1 MLKYFQYK
9 IINHRQ
15 ISTLTFPAL
24 IISDHIIQ
32 TVRKEAITLNIEDSC
47 ISCIDTDWSYQ
58 LARRMEKEKTNPVLG
73 YRTAGSAAE
82 TATGDMLYR
91 EMKAIGLTDVTRDTF
106 SLDGWEFEKAILKF
120 TDDSGQEHAFQMGGY
135 QTNFETDGFEDYELV
150 YLGKGTAADYEGINV
165 KGKLVMVEINQRD
178 EWWISFPVYQAYLRG
193 AAALIAVQA
202 NGYGEI
208 AESALN
214 AQDIAGPDFAPAFSL
229 SQADAR
235 ILKRSLRN
243 KISAC
248 EDNTTDSEDTHNT
261 PEQDAALL
269 RRSSLKVS
277 LDARSRVIPDTTAG
291 NITGKIQGTETDS
304 MILLSAHYDS
314 YFDGFQD
321 DNAAVAMMLGIARSL
336 VKGGYKPAH
345 TLVFCAMAAEEWGII
360 DSKYDWSTGAYNQ
373 VFRVHPDWQGKV
385 IADLNFEL
393 PAHAHNRQDAIR
405 CTYEYA
411 DFIRQFTDSLTV
423 PKEAYPDGITVLSP
437 IETWSDDFSMAIAG
451 IPSTVNDFSA
461 GPFMQN
467 YYHSQYDNQDVY
479 QEAVYQFHHE
489 CYLKLIM
496 AIDRLVLPPMNFS
509 NTMNAVAE
517 SIHENALSFADPEQ
531 NVLLRNL
538 QTITASAENIYD
550 KICQINAEYATLSD
564 SDARIAFRH
573 KWEYAGLELLKT
585 FRKAQDYL
593 VRLNWQDEVIFPQ
606 EAASKNIRQLEK
618 ASRALSE
625 GNITDALKALYR
637 VDNNMYAFLFD
648 EEVYYHFT
656 EYILHQPKDRLMWG
670 AGRIMHHEN
679 LYGIVQKLKQRMEE
693 ETPELDSEIRRLEAA
708 LRRQK
713 AYYKDDIR
721 YLNTSVNKL
730 SAMLDNIYNNL
741 LSF

>member
-1 MLKYFQYK
+1 M
-9 IINHRQ
+9 
-15 ISTLTFPAL
+15 
-24 IISDHIIQ
+24 
-32 TVRKEAITLNIEDSC
+32 NIEDSC

-106 SLDGWEFEKAILKF
+106 SLDGWEFEKAVLKF
-120 TDDSGQEHAFQMGGY
+120 TDDDGQEHTFQMGGY

-243 KISAC
+243 KISTC

-261 PEQDAALL
+261 LEQDAALL

-411 DFIRQFTDSLTV
+411 DFIREFTDSLTV
-423 PKEAYPDGITVLSP
+423 PPQAYPDGISVLSP

-479 QEAVYQFHHE
+479 QEPVYRFHHE
-489 CYLKLIM
+489 CYLKLVL
-496 AIDRLVLPPMNFS
+496 AYDRLILPPLNFS
-509 NTMNAVAE
+509 NTIQAAASNAE
-517 SIHENALSFADPEQ
+517 EKALDFAVSDLEG
-531 NVLLRNL
+531 LRAL
-538 QTITASAENIYD
+538 FRTAASLGQEVYQ
-550 KICQINAEYATLSD
+550 KICQVNKEYSSLASEQD
-564 SDARIAFRH
+564 RKIFRR
-573 KWEYAGLELLKT
+573 KWENTSLQLLKI

-606 EAASKNIRQLEK
+606 DAAFHNIRQLEK
-618 ASRALSE
+618 ARDALTDN
-625 GNITDALKALYR
+625 NITDALKALYR

-679 LYGIVQKLKQRMEE
+679 LYGIVQQLKDRIKEPDPVLE
-693 ETPELDSEIRRLEAA
+693 IEIRRLDAA

-721 YLNTSVNKL
+721 YLKNSVTKLCSMLNDVLTNT
-730 SAMLDNIYNNL
+730 
-741 LSF
+741 

>member
-1 MLKYFQYK
+1 M
-9 IINHRQ
+9 
-15 ISTLTFPAL
+15 
-24 IISDHIIQ
+24 
-32 TVRKEAITLNIEDSC
+32 NIEDSC

-58 LARRMEKEKTNPVLG
+58 LAKRMEKEKTNSVLG

-82 TATGDMLYR
+82 TATGNMLYE
-91 EMKAIGLTDVTRDTF
+91 EMKHIGLTDVTRDTF
-106 SLDGWEFEKAILKF
+106 TLDGWEFEKAILKF
-120 TDDSGQEHAFQMGGY
+120 TDDSGLEHTFQMGGY
-135 QTNFETDGFEDYELV
+135 QTNFETNGFQDYELV
-150 YLGKGTAADYEGINV
+150 YLGKGTAADYEGVNV
-165 KGKLVMVEINQRD
+165 KGKLVMIEINQRD

-208 AESALN
+208 AETALN

-229 SQADAR
+229 SQADAC
-235 ILKRSLRN
+235 ILKSALEKKAESEHSENAPADSDPLSDSL
-243 KISAC
+243 S
-248 EDNTTDSEDTHNT
+248 D
-261 PEQDAALL
+261 LL
-269 RRSSLKVS
+269 RKHSLKVS
-277 LDARSRVIPDTTAG
+277 LDARSRVIPDTKAS
-291 NITGKIQGTETDS
+291 NIVGKIPGTETDS

-321 DNAAVAMMLGIARSL
+321 DNAAVAMMLGIARAL

-393 PAHAHNRQDAIR
+393 PAHAHNTQDAIR

-411 DFIRQFTDSLTV
+411 DFIREFTDSLTV

-489 CYLKLIM
+489 CYLKLVL
-496 AIDRLVLPPMNFS
+496 AFDRLVLPPMNFS
-509 NTMNAVAE
+509 NTINAVI
-517 SIHENALSFADPEQ
+517 SDIHENALPFASEEQ
-531 NVLLRNL
+531 DSLISSLKIL
-538 QTITASAENIYD
+538 QELCSQVYQ
-550 KICQINAEYATLSD
+550 KVCQINHNYTELSTHEE
-564 SDARIAFRH
+564 RMAFRQ
-573 KWEYAGLELLKT
+573 KQQPYGEVLLKI
-585 FRKAQDYL
+585 FRKSQDYL

-606 EAASKNIRQLEK
+606 ESASKNISQLEK
-618 ASRALSE
+618 ARLALTE
-625 GNITDALKALYR
+625 KNITDALKALYR

-679 LYGIVQKLKQRMEE
+679 LYGIVQTLKQRMKED
-693 ETPELDSEIRRLEAA
+693 TPELDGEIRRLDAA

-713 AYYKDDIR
+713 AYYKDDLR
-721 YLNTSVNKL
+721 YLSNSVEKL
-730 SAMLDNIYNNL
+730 SAMLTELFDKLQNSYRM
-741 LSF
+741 

>member
-1 MLKYFQYK
+1 M
-9 IINHRQ
+9 
-15 ISTLTFPAL
+15 
-24 IISDHIIQ
+24 
-32 TVRKEAITLNIEDSC
+32 NIEDSC

-58 LARRMEKEKTNPVLG
+58 LAKCMEKEKTNPVLG
-73 YRTAGSAAE
+73 YRTAGSVAE
-82 TATGDMLYR
+82 TATGDMLYK
-91 EMKAIGLTDVTRDTF
+91 EMKSIGLTDVTKDTF
-106 SLDGWEFEKAILKF
+106 TLDGWEFEKAVLKF
-120 TDDSGQEHAFQMGGY
+120 TDDSGQEHTFQMGGY
-135 QTNFETDGFEDYELV
+135 QTSFETDGFQDYELV
-150 YLGKGTAADYEGINV
+150 YLGKGTAADYEGVNV

-208 AESALN
+208 AETALN

-235 ILKRSLRN
+235 ILKTALQN
-243 KISAC
+243 KISAQRN
-248 EDNTTDSEDTHNT
+248 NTTDSEYTQT
-261 PEQDAALL
+261 VPEQDATLL
-269 RRSSLKVS
+269 RRHSLKVS
-277 LDARSRVIPDTTAG
+277 LDASSRIIPDTKAS
-291 NITGKIQGTETDS
+291 NIVGKIPGTETDS
-304 MILLSAHYDS
+304 MIVLSAHYDS

-321 DNAAVAMMLGIARSL
+321 DNAAIAMMLGIARAL

-393 PAHAHNRQDAIR
+393 PAHAHNTQDAIR

-411 DFIRQFTDSLTV
+411 DFIKQFTDSLTV

-489 CYLKLIM
+489 CYLKLVM
-496 AIDRLVLPPMNFS
+496 TIDKLVLPPMNFS
-509 NTMNAVAE
+509 NTMNAAAD
-517 SIHENALSFADPEQ
+517 SIRENALPFAELEQ
-531 NVLLRNL
+531 TVLLNNL
-538 QTITASAENIYD
+538 QTITTSAGTIYE

-564 SDARIAFRH
+564 IESRTAFRQ
-573 KWEYAGLELLKT
+573 KWESAGLELLKI

-606 EAASKNIRQLEK
+606 EAASKNIQQLEK
-618 ASRALSE
+618 ACQALSE
-625 GNITDALKALYR
+625 GNIVDALKALYR

-679 LYGIVQKLKQRMEE
+679 LYGIVQKLKQHMEDDS
-693 ETPELDSEIRRLEAA
+693 PEFDAEIRRLEAA

-721 YLNTSVNKL
+721 YLNNSINKL
-730 SAMLDNIYNNL
+730 SAMLDNVYNSL
-741 LSF
+741 LSI

>member
-1 MLKYFQYK
+1 M
-9 IINHRQ
+9 
-15 ISTLTFPAL
+15 
-24 IISDHIIQ
+24 
-32 TVRKEAITLNIEDSC
+32 NIEDSC

-106 SLDGWEFEKAILKF
+106 SLDGWEFEKAVLKF
-120 TDDSGQEHAFQMGGY
+120 TDDDGQEHTFQMGGY

-243 KISAC
+243 KISTC

-261 PEQDAALL
+261 LEQDAALL

-277 LDARSRVIPDTTAG
+277 LDARSRV
-291 NITGKIQGTETDS
+291 
-304 MILLSAHYDS
+304 
-314 YFDGFQD
+314 
-321 DNAAVAMMLGIARSL
+321 
-336 VKGGYKPAH
+336 
-345 TLVFCAMAAEEWGII
+345 I

-550 KICQINAEYATLSD
+550 KICQINTEYATLSD

>member
-1 MLKYFQYK
+1 M
-9 IINHRQ
+9 
-15 ISTLTFPAL
+15 
-24 IISDHIIQ
+24 
-32 TVRKEAITLNIEDSC
+32 NIEDSC

-58 LARRMEKEKTNPVLG
+58 LAKHMEKEKTNPVLG

-82 TATGDMLYR
+82 TATGDMLYK
-91 EMKAIGLTDVTRDTF
+91 EMKEIGLIDVTRDTF
-106 SLDGWEFEKAILKF
+106 TLDGWEFEKAVLKF
-120 TDDSGQEHAFQMGGY
+120 TDDDGLEHVFQMGGY
-135 QTNFETDGFEDYELV
+135 QTNFETDGFQDYELV
-150 YLGKGTAADYEGINV
+150 YLGKGTAADYEGVNV

-208 AESALN
+208 AETALN

-229 SQADAR
+229 SQADAK
-235 ILKRSLRN
+235 ILKCAIQTNAFTRQNNQMTSESSHGNLDHSETSPEADSSILR
-243 KISAC
+243 KQ
-248 EDNTTDSEDTHNT
+248 T
-261 PEQDAALL
+261 
-269 RRSSLKVS
+269 LKVS
-277 LDARSRVIPDTTAG
+277 LDAHSRVIPDTKAS
-291 NITGKIQGTETDS
+291 NIVGKIQGTETDA
-304 MILLSAHYDS
+304 MIVLSAHYDS

-321 DNAAVAMMLGIARSL
+321 DNAAIAMMLGIARAL

-385 IADLNFEL
+385 IANLNFEL
-393 PAHAHNRQDAIR
+393 PAHAHSTQDAIR
-405 CTYEYA
+405 CTYEYT

-423 PKEAYPDGITVLSP
+423 PKQAYPDGITVLSP

-489 CYLKLIM
+489 CYLKLVM
-496 AIDRLVLPPMNFS
+496 TIDALVLPPLNFS
-509 NTMNAVAE
+509 NTMKAVTD
-517 SIHENALSFADPEQ
+517 SIHENALSFADSEQ
-531 NVLLRNL
+531 ETLLQNL
-538 QTITASAENIYD
+538 RTATESARNIYK
-550 KICQINAEYATLSD
+550 KICQINEEYATLSD
-564 SDARIAFRH
+564 SAFRRNFRS
-573 KWEYAGLELLKT
+573 KWEPVGLKLLKI

-606 EAASKNIRQLEK
+606 EAASRNIRQLEK
-618 ASRALSE
+618 ACQVLSE
-625 GNITDALKALYR
+625 GNITDALKVLYR

-679 LYGIVQKLKQRMEE
+679 LYGIVQKLKQRLEE
-693 ETPELDSEIRRLEAA
+693 ENPELDGEIRRLEAA
-708 LRRQK
+708 LRRQR

-721 YLNTSVNKL
+721 YLNSSVSKL
-730 SAMLDNIYNNL
+730 SAMFNDVFNSPIL
-741 LSF
+741 

>member
-1 MLKYFQYK
+1 
-9 IINHRQ
+9 
-15 ISTLTFPAL
+15 
-24 IISDHIIQ
+24 
-32 TVRKEAITLNIEDSC
+32 
-47 ISCIDTDWSYQ
+47 
-58 LARRMEKEKTNPVLG
+58 
-73 YRTAGSAAE
+73 
-82 TATGDMLYR
+82 
-91 EMKAIGLTDVTRDTF
+91 
-106 SLDGWEFEKAILKF
+106 
-120 TDDSGQEHAFQMGGY
+120 
-135 QTNFETDGFEDYELV
+135 
-150 YLGKGTAADYEGINV
+150 
-165 KGKLVMVEINQRD
+165 
-178 EWWISFPVYQAYLRG
+178 
-193 AAALIAVQA
+193 
-202 NGYGEI
+202 
-208 AESALN
+208 
-214 AQDIAGPDFAPAFSL
+214 
-229 SQADAR
+229 
-235 ILKRSLRN
+235 
-243 KISAC
+243 
-248 EDNTTDSEDTHNT
+248 
-261 PEQDAALL
+261 
-269 RRSSLKVS
+269 
-277 LDARSRVIPDTTAG
+277 
-291 NITGKIQGTETDS
+291 

-336 VKGGYKPAH
+336 IKGGYKPAH

-509 NTMNAVAE
+509 NTMNAVTE
-517 SIHENALSFADPEQ
+517 SIRENALSFADPEQ

-538 QTITASAENIYD
+538 QIITASAENIYD

-573 KWEYAGLELLKT
+573 KWESARLELLKI
-585 FRKAQDYL
+585 FRKTQDYL

>member
-1 MLKYFQYK
+1 MTPDL
-9 IINHRQ
+9 
-15 ISTLTFPAL
+15 ISVYY
-24 IISDHIIQ
+24 I
-32 TVRKEAITLNIEDSC
+32 RKEAIPLNIEDSC
-47 ISCIDTDWSYQ
+47 ISCIDTNWSYQ
-58 LARRMEKEKTNPVLG
+58 LAKRMEKEKTNPVLG

-82 TATGDMLYR
+82 TATGNMLYE
-91 EMKAIGLTDVTRDTF
+91 EMKHIGLTDVTKDTF
-106 SLDGWEFEKAILKF
+106 TLDGWEFEKAVLKF
-120 TDDSGQEHAFQMGGY
+120 TDDSGDEHTFQMGGY
-135 QTNFETDGFEDYELV
+135 QTSFETNGFQDYELV
-150 YLGKGTAADYEGINV
+150 YLGKGTAADYEGVNV
-165 KGKLVMVEINQRD
+165 RGKLVMVEINQRD

-208 AESALN
+208 AETALN

-235 ILKRSLRN
+235 ILK
-243 KISAC
+243 SAL
-248 EDNTTDSEDTHNT
+248 EKKH
-261 PEQDAALL
+261 
-269 RRSSLKVS
+269 SLKVS
-277 LDARSRVIPDTTAG
+277 LDARSRVIPETKAS
-291 NITGKIQGTETDS
+291 NIVGKIQGTETDS

-321 DNAAVAMMLGIARSL
+321 DNAAIAMMLGIARAL

-393 PAHAHNRQDAIR
+393 PAHAHNTQDAIR

-489 CYLKLIM
+489 CYLKLVM
-496 AIDRLVLPPMNFS
+496 AFDRLVLPPMNFS
-509 NTMNAVAE
+509 NTVNAVI
-517 SIHENALSFADPEQ
+517 SGIHENALSFA
-531 NVLLRNL
+531 
-538 QTITASAENIYD
+538 SAEQDSLITRLEKMQELCSQVYTH
-550 KICQINAEYATLSD
+550 ICQINQKYAELTEQEE
-564 SDARIAFRH
+564 RKAFR
-573 KWEYAGLELLKT
+573 KSQEANAAALLKI

-606 EAASKNIRQLEK
+606 ESASKNISQLEK
-618 ASRALSE
+618 ARLALTE

-679 LYGIVQKLKQRMEE
+679 LYGIVQALKQRMKE
-693 ETPELDSEIRRLEAA
+693 ETPELDGEIRRLEAA

-713 AYYKDDIR
+713 AYYKDDLR
-721 YLNTSVNKL
+721 YLSNSVEKL
-730 SAMLDNIYNNL
+730 SAMLTE
-741 LSF
+741 LSNKLDH

>member
-1 MLKYFQYK
+1 M
-9 IINHRQ
+9 
-15 ISTLTFPAL
+15 
-24 IISDHIIQ
+24 
-32 TVRKEAITLNIEDSC
+32 
-47 ISCIDTDWSYQ
+47 
-58 LARRMEKEKTNPVLG
+58 
-73 YRTAGSAAE
+73 
-82 TATGDMLYR
+82 
-91 EMKAIGLTDVTRDTF
+91 
-106 SLDGWEFEKAILKF
+106 
-120 TDDSGQEHAFQMGGY
+120 
-135 QTNFETDGFEDYELV
+135 
-150 YLGKGTAADYEGINV
+150 
-165 KGKLVMVEINQRD
+165 
-178 EWWISFPVYQAYLRG
+178 
-193 AAALIAVQA
+193 
-202 NGYGEI
+202 
-208 AESALN
+208 
-214 AQDIAGPDFAPAFSL
+214 
-229 SQADAR
+229 
-235 ILKRSLRN
+235 
-243 KISAC
+243 
-248 EDNTTDSEDTHNT
+248 
-261 PEQDAALL
+261 
-269 RRSSLKVS
+269 
-277 LDARSRVIPDTTAG
+277 
-291 NITGKIQGTETDS
+291 
-304 MILLSAHYDS
+304 
-314 YFDGFQD
+314 
-321 DNAAVAMMLGIARSL
+321 
-336 VKGGYKPAH
+336 
-345 TLVFCAMAAEEWGII
+345 
-360 DSKYDWSTGAYNQ
+360 
-373 VFRVHPDWQGKV
+373 

-538 QTITASAENIYD
+538 QTIIASAENIYD

-730 SAMLDNIYNNL
+730 STMLDNIYNNL